1 MNGMADPTEQID
13 DGLLHRFALQ
23 MRERTGSQ
31 GVMVVLVRHDGL
43 AEVACAVEG
52 DTMEGFPKML
62 RELADKLEHGEGE
75 RPLPN

>member
-1 MNGMADPTEQID
+1 MADPKEQID
-13 DGLLHRFALQ
+13 DDLLHRFALQ
-23 MRERTGSQ
+23 MREKTGSK

-52 DTMEGFPKML
+52 DTMTRFPKML

-75 RPLPN
+75 RPRG